1 MSATVWKVNGKTLEE
16 LRCPSLRITFRNRAA
31 DEARLVI
38 DGDLADA
45 AGFAYGQT
53 YAVERG
59 SATVF
64 RGRCEKIVRHGTGA
78 AQSVEIILLG
88 GWHWL
93 TLRMYQQSWPK
104 GASGHGNKSRVIL
117 GCGTDGNPIA
127 ANAQLADILRSC
139 PEVASGPVAVSAST
153 FPFDEKLDI
162 TCAEAIDAVLAWW
175 PDAVVWFDYASGTRL
190 CAARAGALPVRSL
203 DIAVTAEEV
212 QATPRHDLVV
222 PGVRLVYETTSG
234 DGAYQDTVEDTAGT
248 PDAPG
253 GLIQTISVAGSDHN
267 IVSAKIT
274 AERLPDTLTP
284 SWWASRIPGLAG
296 WEDVTLGDAPTV
308 TLADAGT
315 SVAPSTLPGGGTT
328 WKPRIG
334 TKTLHSE
341 LLSGSVAD
349 WMQEAAARVR
359 VTQTASYTLAGQTV
373 EDVILSID
381 LVLTSAETKVYQR
394 GTTTRPETIPQGLA
408 AEIYAAAGR
417 LYHEGTVAFV
427 GADPPTPAALGDS
440 LLLPELWSG
449 TPSPVQSVAWDVAT
463 GTTSISFGPPNH
475 LGVQDL
481 VARCRANRTRGPAN
495 HASAR
500 LSASTADD
508 GIPLGGATGSVNT
521 SSGGG
526 RPSKIT
532 VEKRPG
538 GWGKI
543 ELDGSY
549 NNDLP
554 AILVAATVGESADQ
568 AGTWRDSS
576 ARLAARGG
584 LLLQGDS
591 PAASALLALSSKRSD
606 FGVNGPTLRLSME
619 KYAIVLSMGPVMG
632 NSVPQHATIAIE
644 DTSGNHAT
652 LAVGDDGTSYLQLA
666 SGTDQSNVLIKSD
679 GSIDVV
685 DSEGN
690 PTGNA
695 GTISVVTGI
704 SLNRDGTVASYTTK
718 DLEFVGIL
726 KSIGPAQNHTS

>member
-38 DGDLADA
+38 DGDLTDA

-203 DIAVTAEEV
+203 DIAGSAEEV

-267 IVSAKIT
+267 IVSAKIVSQN
-274 AERLPDTLTP
+274 LPPTLTAA
-284 SWWASRIPGLAG
+284 WWASRIPELAN
-296 WEDVTLGDAPTV
+296 WTNVTLGANPTV
-308 TLADAGT
+308 TLSDGT
-315 SVAPSTLPGGGTT
+315 SAA
-328 WKPRIG
+328 WKPRSG
-334 TKTLHSE
+334 TKTLNYE
-341 LLSGSVAD
+341 LLSGTVAD
-349 WMQEAAARVR
+349 WMSEAADRVR

-373 EDVILSID
+373 EDAILSID
-381 LVLTSAETKVYQR
+381 LVLTSAETGIYQR
-394 GTTTRPETIPQGLA
+394 GTTTRPETIPRGLA
-408 AEIYAAAGR
+408 AEIYTAAGR

-440 LLLPELWSG
+440 LLLPELWTG
-449 TPSPVQSVAWDVAT
+449 TPSPVQSVVWDVAT
-463 GTTSISFGPPNH
+463 GTTSIAFGPPNH

-521 SSGGG
+521 SSGGA
-526 RPSKIT
+526 RLLK
-532 VEKRPG
+532 
-538 GWGKI
+538 
-543 ELDGSY
+543 
-549 NNDLP
+549 
-554 AILVAATVGESADQ
+554 LVAAKASGGPSVTVDATQQTDSSIHLTGSGSADLSTNTGLIVS
-568 AGTWRDSS
+568 AGGQTLSVDPSATVETFSCITAIDSLEIDPLKDTATVTFKYREIKKLS
-576 ARLAARGG
+576 NCILRLGEERTDSVTIPCDTGLYLEKAATKLVVEDDELKLRGG
-584 LLLQGDS
+584 YFFGPEDAGGDAEDLGGV
-591 PAASALLALSSKRSD
+591 PGVDCAAGS
-606 FGVNGPTLRLSME
+606 T
-619 KYAIVLSMGPVMG
+619 
-632 NSVPQHATIAIE
+632 
-644 DTSGNHAT
+644 
-652 LAVGDDGTSYLQLA
+652 A
-666 SGTDQSNVLIKSD
+666 S
-679 GSIDVV
+679 
-685 DSEGN
+685 
-690 PTGNA
+690 
-695 GTISVVTGI
+695 
-704 SLNRDGTVASYTTK
+704 
-718 DLEFVGIL
+718 
-726 KSIGPAQNHTS
+726 